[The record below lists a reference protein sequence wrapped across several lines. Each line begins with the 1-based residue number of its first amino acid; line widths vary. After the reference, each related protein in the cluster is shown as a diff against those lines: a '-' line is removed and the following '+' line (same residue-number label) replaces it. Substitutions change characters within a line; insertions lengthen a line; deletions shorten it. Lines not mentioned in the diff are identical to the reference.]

1 MRRLT
6 ALMLILAL
14 LLCGCATE
22 PSQTSEPAPSSVIS
36 PSDEPSAQPSDEQLP
51 TERAKEVEELLRDN
65 CKINGDQLKVST
77 FNIENAEGRPFD
89 TSSYHHGANRWYVA
103 KIEDFA
109 PEFAIEPDELRVSF
123 LDIEHGT
130 NEHGYTATYN
140 AADTSKPGNYYYTV
154 YTEFEFE
161 DGFHAYMK
169 YTGSVD
175 VLGDP
180 ALALDTDTVRQGDLL
195 PVVASGGLKLGE
207 GLTPKH
213 DPMRNQYGYPE
224 KDDTLYDTFDY
235 ELYLPH
241 TDSTQPMVA
250 RDGDRLYAVAQIS
263 VAAEPGDYTM
273 ELRRSKDGGDSEVIA
288 TADYHI
294 EAREFDR
301 QDLVTSSSTQSIYTS
316 SNLNSDNEKMRAARS
331 NSNPQPYFKGLFSC
345 PLPDGWVLTTE
356 FGQQRYVAGKFQSRH
371 AARDMAAPLG
381 TDVYA
386 TAPGK
391 VTFAGELIVSGNTIV
406 IDHGAGIFSS
416 YSHLNEIGVEEGDFV
431 EQGATIG
438 KVGSTGYST
447 GPHLHFGLVASGYYV
462 DPLYPQEHDLLA
474 VLNPSE
480 E

>member
-1 MRRLT
+1 MRKAT
-6 ALMLILAL
+6 ALIMILAL
-14 LLCGCATE
+14 LLCGCAVD
-22 PSQTSEPAPSSVIS
+22 PQQTSEPAPSSVIQ
-36 PSDEPSAQPSDEQLP
+36 PSDKPSAQPSDEQLP
-51 TERAKEVEELLRDN
+51 TERAKEIEELLRDN
-65 CKINGDQLKVST
+65 CTLNGEPLKVT
-77 FNIENAEGRPFD
+77 VFEIEDDEGREDFD
-89 TSSYHHGANRWYVA
+89 CASEGYPLWVVKDA
-103 KIEDFA
+103 EDFA
-109 PEFAIEPDELRVSF
+109 PVFEIEPIDTRIWYMGPVATDHSGPI
-123 LDIEHGT
+123 DS
-130 NEHGYTATYN
+130 NEYTFKLGWN
-140 AADTSKPGNYYYTV
+140 SYTV
-154 YTEFEFE
+154 YAEYEFE
-161 DGFHAYMK
+161 DGIHAYVHCHGK
-169 YTGSVD
+169 VR
-175 VLGDP
+175 VLDDA
-180 ALALDTDTVRQGDLL
+180 ALTLSADTVRQGDLL
-195 PVVASGGLKLGE
+195 PVVVSGRLMPGE
-207 GLTPKH
+207 SSDVLC
-213 DPMRNQYGYPE
+213 YAE
-224 KDDTLYDTFDY
+224 EEDTLFDTFDY

-273 ELRRSKDGGDSEVIA
+273 ELRRSKDGGDPEVIA

-316 SNLNSDNEKMRAARS
+316 SNLSSDNEKMRAARS
-331 NSNPQPYFKGLFSC
+331 DSNPQPYFKGLFSC

>member
-6 ALMLILAL
+6 ALILMLAL

-22 PSQTSEPAPSSVIS
+22 PSQTSVPAPSSVIS
-36 PSDEPSAQPSDEQLP
+36 PSAEPSAQPSDEQLP
-51 TERAKEVEELLRDN
+51 TERAKEIEELLRYN
-65 CKINGDQLKVST
+65 CTINGEPLKVSV
-77 FNIENAEGRPFD
+77 FEVEDDESREYFDCASEGYSWWVVKD
-89 TSSYHHGANRWYVA
+89 AA
-103 KIEDFA
+103 DFK
-109 PEFAIEPDELRVSF
+109 PEFAIEPVDTRIWYIGRPYADADYYEPIDSG
-123 LDIEHGT
+123 D
-130 NEHGYTATYN
+130 YTFKSGWN
-140 AADTSKPGNYYYTV
+140 SCTV
-154 YTEFEFE
+154 YAEYEFE
-161 DGFHAYMK
+161 DGIHAYIHCHGK
-169 YTGSVD
+169 VR
-175 VLGDP
+175 VLGDA
-180 ALALDTDTVRQGDLL
+180 ALMPDTDTVQQGDLL
-195 PVVASGGLKLGE
+195 PVVAGGRLIPDADSDVLGYADE
-207 GLTPKH
+207 A
-213 DPMRNQYGYPE
+213 
-224 KDDTLYDTFDY
+224 DTLIDTFDY

-241 TDSTQPMVA
+241 TDSTQPMVP

-273 ELRRSKDGGDSEVIA
+273 ELRRSKDGGDPEVIA

-331 NSNPQPYFKGLFSC
+331 DSNPQPYFKGLFSC

-371 AARDMAAPLG
+371 AARDMAAPQG

-391 VTFAGELIVSGNTIV
+391 VTFADELIVSGNTVV

>member
-22 PSQTSEPAPSSVIS
+22 PSQTSVPASSSVIS
-36 PSDEPSAQPSDEQLP
+36 PSAEPSAQPSDEQLP
-51 TERAKEVEELLRDN
+51 TERAKEIEELLRYN
-65 CKINGDQLKVST
+65 CTLGGEQVYVSV
-77 FNIENAEGRPFD
+77 FNIEDGEGRPFD
-89 TSSYHHGANRWYVA
+89 TVHPTQGYSDWDVK

-109 PEFAIEPDELRVSF
+109 PEFAVEPSDLRVAF
-123 LDIEHGT
+123 LDVENGMG
-130 NEHGYTATYN
+130 ESGYSTTYKT
-140 AADTSKPGNYYYTV
+140 ADTSEPGEYRYNIRAEYETD
-154 YTEFEFE
+154 
-161 DGFHAYMK
+161 DGYRAYME
-169 YTGSVD
+169 YSGTVTVHGEPI
-175 VLGDP
+175 LT
-180 ALALDTDTVRQGDLL
+180 LDTDMVSQGDLL
-195 PVVASGGLKLGE
+195 PVATNGWIVGDDSAIPDKYGE
-207 GLTPKH
+207 
-213 DPMRNQYGYPE
+213 YPHRM
-224 KDDTLYDTFDY
+224 KSAIDSFDY

-273 ELRRSKDGGDSEVIA
+273 ELRRSKDGGDPEVIA

-331 NSNPQPYFKGLFSC
+331 DSNPQPYFKGLFSC

-391 VTFAGELIVSGNTIV
+391 VTFAGELIVSGNTVV

>member
-6 ALMLILAL
+6 ALILMLAL
-14 LLCGCATE
+14 LLCGCAVE

-36 PSDEPSAQPSDEQLP
+36 PSAEPSAQPSIEP
-51 TERAKEVEELLRDN
+51 TTQERIDKWGEMLREN
-65 CKINGDQLKVST
+65 CTINGYRLDG
-77 FNIENAEGRPFD
+77 NIDFEDSEGRPYEAHP
-89 TSSYHHGANRWYVA
+89 TAALSSGFNRWDVV
-103 KIEDFA
+103 KIEDFS
-109 PEFAIEPDELRVSF
+109 PTFEIEPTEYRVLF
-123 LDIEHGT
+123 FDIETDTSSKTWKAG
-130 NEHGYTATYN
+130 
-140 AADTSKPGNYYYTV
+140 DTSKPGAYRYTIHA
-154 YTEFEFE
+154 EHELE
-161 DGFHAYMK
+161 DGFRAYIN
-169 YTGSVD
+169 YDGWVY
-175 VLGDP
+175 VLGEP
-180 ALALDTDTVRQGDLL
+180 TLSLDTETVNQGDLL
-195 PVVASGGLKLGE
+195 PVVASGGLALDEETTHGASPIKSGYDYP
-207 GLTPKH
+207 PK
-213 DPMRNQYGYPE
+213 NYIGA
-224 KDDTLYDTFDY
+224 FDY

-241 TDSTQPMVA
+241 TDSIQPMVA

-273 ELRRSKDGGDSEVIA
+273 ELRRSKDGGEPEVIA

-316 SNLNSDNEKMRAARS
+316 SNLSSDNEKMRAARS

-391 VTFAGELIVSGNTIV
+391 VTFAGELIVSGNTVV

-416 YSHLNEIGVEEGDFV
+416 YSHLSEIGVEEGDFV
-431 EQGATIG
+431 EQDATIG

>member
-6 ALMLILAL
+6 ALMLMLVL

-36 PSDEPSAQPSDEQLP
+36 PSAEPSVEPSDEQ
-51 TERAKEVEELLRDN
+51 TADERAAELAKTLKGN
-65 CKINGDQLKVST
+65 CTINGEKLAGKISITDGEGNLCELDNVASDST
-77 FNIENAEGRPFD
+77 GYK
-89 TSSYHHGANRWYVA
+89 TWYT
-103 KIEDFA
+103 KQFEYFA
-109 PEFAIEPDELRVSF
+109 PEFAIEPEKFDVSF
-123 LDIEHGT
+123 VEMEGDYDT
-130 NEHGYTATYN
+130 RTYRP
-140 AADTSKPGNYYYTV
+140 ADRSKPGEYRYNIRA
-154 YTEFEFE
+154 EHELE
-161 DGFHAYMK
+161 DGFHAVVNYEG
-169 YTGSVD
+169 TIRVFGD
-175 VLGDP
+175 V

-195 PVVASGGLKLGE
+195 PVVASGAFAMSEDIKPSNTSVSG
-207 GLTPKH
+207 
-213 DPMRNQYGYPE
+213 
-224 KDDTLYDTFDY
+224 FDY

-241 TDSTQPMVA
+241 TDSAQPMVL

-273 ELRRSKDGGDSEVIA
+273 ELRRSKDGGDPEVIA

-316 SNLNSDNEKMRAARS
+316 SNLSSDNEKMRAARS
-331 NSNPQPYFKGLFSC
+331 DSNPQPYFKGLFSC

>member
-6 ALMLILAL
+6 ALILILAL

-22 PSQTSEPAPSSVIS
+22 PSQTSVPAPSSVIQ
-36 PSDEPSAQPSDEQLP
+36 PSDEPSAQPSVEP
-51 TERAKEVEELLRDN
+51 TTQERIDKWGEMLREN
-65 CKINGDQLKVST
+65 CKINGFRVAGIIDFQDS
-77 FNIENAEGRPFD
+77 EGRPYEAHP
-89 TSSYHHGANRWYVA
+89 TAALSSDFNEWDVV
-103 KIEDFA
+103 KIEDFS
-109 PEFAIEPDELRVSF
+109 PTFEIEPTGYRMLFFDKSR
-123 LDIEHGT
+123 DGT
-130 NEHGYTATYN
+130 STTWK
-140 AADTSKPGNYYYTV
+140 AADTSKPGEYRYTIHA
-154 YTEFEFE
+154 EHELE
-161 DGFHAYMK
+161 DGFNAYIN
-169 YTGSVD
+169 YDGWVR
-175 VLGDP
+175 VLGEP
-180 ALALDTDTVRQGDLL
+180 ALSLDTETVKQGDLL
-195 PVVASGGLKLGE
+195 PVVASGGLAFGDGSTHAVDPVKSRFDYP
-207 GLTPKH
+207 PK
-213 DPMRNQYGYPE
+213 NYIGG
-224 KDDTLYDTFDY
+224 FDY

-273 ELRRSKDGGDSEVIA
+273 ELRRSKDGGDPEVIA

-331 NSNPQPYFKGLFSC
+331 DSNPQPYFKGLFSC

-391 VTFAGELIVSGNTIV
+391 VTFADELIVSGNTVV

-416 YSHLNEIGVEEGDFV
+416 YSHLNEIGVEVGDFV